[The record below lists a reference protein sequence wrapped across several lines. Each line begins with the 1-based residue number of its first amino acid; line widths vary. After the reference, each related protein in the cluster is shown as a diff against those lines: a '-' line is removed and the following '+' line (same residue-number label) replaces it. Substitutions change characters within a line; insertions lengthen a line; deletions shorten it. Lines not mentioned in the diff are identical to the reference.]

1 MYKIDPILLRRL
13 TPEEIEEYKNKG
25 KLNARYMI
33 VDGHRRWN
41 AAVELGWHEI
51 RAIVT
56 DMTLDEAREFN
67 YKKNKIRGTVDPLR
81 EAAYFRY
88 LRDVKKMTV
97 DQIAEK
103 FGISHKEVDRIL
115 SRIRVSPEAR
125 KMISEG
131 SALTL
136 SPTHYEILGSIPE
149 PEKQKQMAEII
160 AKEELSVREAEIA
173 KAAIEKGLPPEKTV
187 KVVKTVKRE
196 KLAPK
201 EAKIVVE
208 ALAKKPEAETLL
220 ELPKPK
226 LVEEAERIVTPPKFE
241 EEFQKLVEELQ
252 VYYPAVIV
260 DYVQTKYKGKMFK
273 DVVKATV
280 FHAFWNML
288 TEAQREEAVQKA
300 IKEVEE
306 KGKFVEPPPEVLAQ
320 KILSE
325 KQEVKP

>member
-1 MYKIDPILLRRL
+1 MSEQKIEIVPVDQIVPLPYNVCRMDSETELMLRTDMTRVETVGMYKIDPILLRRL
-13 TPEEIEEYKNKG
+13 TPEEIEEYKKKG

-51 RAIVT
+51 RAVIT
-56 DMTLDEAREFN
+56 DMSLDEAREFN
-67 YKKNKIRGTVDPLR
+67 YKKNKIRGTVDPMR

-88 LRDVKKMTV
+88 LHDVKKMTV

-115 SRIRVSPEAR
+115 SRIRVSPEVR

-173 KAAIEKGLPPEKTV
+173 KTAIEKGLPPEKTV
-187 KVVKTVKRE
+187 KIVKTVKRE

-201 EAKIVVE
+201 EAKVVVE

-226 LVEEAERIVTPPKFE
+226 LVEEAKKIVTPPPTPPAPPKSE
-241 EEFQKLVEELQ
+241 EEEMYVCPVCGSKLKLVGNVL
-252 VYYPAVIV
+252 VPA
-260 DYVQTKYKGKMFK
+260 
-273 DVVKATV
+273 
-280 FHAFWNML
+280 
-288 TEAQREEAVQKA
+288 
-300 IKEVEE
+300 
-306 KGKFVEPPPEVLAQ
+306 
-320 KILSE
+320 
-325 KQEVKP
+325 